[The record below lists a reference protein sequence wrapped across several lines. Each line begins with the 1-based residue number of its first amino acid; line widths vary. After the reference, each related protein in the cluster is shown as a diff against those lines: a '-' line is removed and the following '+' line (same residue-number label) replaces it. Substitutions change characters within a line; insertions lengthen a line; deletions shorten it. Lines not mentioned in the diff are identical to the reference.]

1 MKTKLHTLLAFA
13 LSASMMAACHQTPEP
28 AGEPLFTVVPQNG
41 THTFEM
47 GPEQTSLT
55 DVTGLKVFVYS
66 NQDWKIT
73 PSFDDPDGDNSWFS
87 IYPTEGKDDGR
98 FYINVTE
105 LTTPYPRRCK
115 ILFTNGKGEELL
127 TADFVQNGTEA
138 FITPDMTLLSYGSEG
153 GELTLNI
160 RSNVI
165 WAAEVQPETAG
176 TDVSWCRLGASGAT
190 SQTVVTTANTG
201 DDKRAAIIHFYM
213 VGREEVFADVTV
225 TQLPEFKISNATLIT
240 IREALQHSGIIEDN
254 LKFQGYVINDS
265 ETGNMDDESDLFL
278 QDDSGRGIA
287 VRLPDATRYPAG
299 TKLSVW
305 MTGGILKDSDDG
317 IVRLYN
323 MAAGNFS
330 TETTLT
336 GTEATPVDIS
346 DLSKM
351 DDYPCTLV
359 RLKGVYFTSPIG
371 TLVNVGS
378 WKSKACS
385 YGLTRIVDNAGHI
398 ANIRTLGSFTQKFNK
413 GLTANEYDIT
423 GIVLPDK
430 GEWLHIDGDKS
441 NLKQMDGYVFSHS
454 LRIRSVDDLKDK
466 GTAGHK
472 VPIVY
477 WLGINTTNSSYWV
490 PAYGEGEFNLI
501 KGITGATGPNNSA
514 RVSYILK
521 DIPGAAEDANCYQ
534 GYSTVTYFDAT
545 YGGYFYELSTSTKTR
560 SGQILFS
567 FTVGV
572 WGSAGRYMKLQSS
585 TDGASWTDVPGAD
598 IELWNSYSSGTAAAS
613 DYTRL
618 YSNQSFAFI
627 IPDGAGKD
635 RLYVRLTTQGK
646 QNKRSDGS
654 SSAVSN
660 ASSFAL
666 YYFAFSELK

>member
-1 MKTKLHTLLAFA
+1 
-13 LSASMMAACHQTPEP
+13 
-28 AGEPLFTVVPQNG
+28 
-41 THTFEM
+41 
-47 GPEQTSLT
+47 
-55 DVTGLKVFVYS
+55 
-66 NQDWKIT
+66 
-73 PSFDDPDGDNSWFS
+73 
-87 IYPTEGKDDGR
+87 
-98 FYINVTE
+98 
-105 LTTPYPRRCK
+105 
-115 ILFTNGKGEELL
+115 
-127 TADFVQNGTEA
+127 
-138 FITPDMTLLSYGSEG
+138 
-153 GELTLNI
+153 
-160 RSNVI
+160 
-165 WAAEVQPETAG
+165 
-176 TDVSWCRLGASGAT
+176 
-190 SQTVVTTANTG
+190 
-201 DDKRAAIIHFYM
+201 
-213 VGREEVFADVTV
+213 
-225 TQLPEFKISNATLIT
+225 
-240 IREALQHSGIIEDN
+240 
-254 LKFQGYVINDS
+254 
-265 ETGNMDDESDLFL
+265 
-278 QDDSGRGIA
+278 
-287 VRLPDATRYPAG
+287 
-299 TKLSVW
+299 
-305 MTGGILKDSDDG
+305 
-317 IVRLYN
+317 
-323 MAAGNFS
+323 
-330 TETTLT
+330 
-336 GTEATPVDIS
+336 
-346 DLSKM
+346 M

-371 TLVNVGS
+371 TLYNVGS

-385 YGLTRIVDNAGHI
+385 YGLTRIVDSAGHI

-666 YYFAFSELK
+666 YYFAFSELKRDIRLLFSCYWRRPCPPPRGKQSGSRITPHAGPGTIGPLPCVRPCRKQIRFWFRRNVSIVGDAHPFGKKHHWRQTEDRIQSIVFQPVPSRRIHWEGNPPDGRPAGFFLGDPGGGRLPVCRRGSASAPFTTELHGSGRLWGLDPWTDRRPKKDLFLRGVPDGVLRGGPYLEDHDPDCVPLLSKRLFSRDFPGGIRDPVRFHRPESATCPECLPVGI